1 MEKPRKKRGINKVE
15 DLPIGES
22 VRFNSNGS
30 AVGEHRRKFVKY
42 MGNAVR
48 KNISI
53 LKGNWHKID
62 PKEKELLWLDIKVYY
77 LRLLAAFSFD

>member
-22 VRFNSNGS
+22 VRFNSNGA

-53 LKGNWHKID
+53 LEGNWHKID
-62 PKEKELLWLDIKVYY
+62 PKEKELLWSDIKVYY
-77 LRLLAAFSFD
+77 LRILDEFSFD

>member
-22 VRFNSNGS
+22 VRFNSHGA
-30 AVGEHRRKFVKY
+30 AVGEHRHKFVKY

-53 LKGNWHKID
+53 LEGNWQKID
-62 PKEKELLWLDIKVYY
+62 PKEKNVLWSDIKVY